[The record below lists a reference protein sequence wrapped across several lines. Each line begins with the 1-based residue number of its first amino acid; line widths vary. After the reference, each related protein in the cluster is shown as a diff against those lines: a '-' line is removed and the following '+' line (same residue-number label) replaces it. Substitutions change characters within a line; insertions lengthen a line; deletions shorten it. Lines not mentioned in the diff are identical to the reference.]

1 MSPWLRALPFWAH
14 PLLLPPSWLA
24 VLRWC
29 WRKIWSLN
37 LPRLFLSGRLCSYCL
52 FLHAKHFPYL
62 CSPEFILA
70 FRSLALISPS
80 QEALL
85 TSFLI
90 CACSPPVL
98 LQHTSPFHL
107 KLAFWHLSPIE
118 TSQQLINLSILPH
131 FYLLHPSP
139 PSRLNGRKIFV
150 CVIHC
155 VFSVPKTVVGT
166 QWVFNNY
173 LVNVD

>member
-14 PLLLPPSWLA
+14 PLLLHPSWLA

-85 TSFLI
+85 TSNMRMLPT
-90 CACSPPVL
+90 CPSSAHQPGP
-98 LQHTSPFHL
+98 L
-107 KLAFWHLSPIE
+107 KTRFLAFVTNWNQPTINQSFYSSSFLPIASLSSIPIE
-118 TSQQLINLSILPH
+118 WKKNL
-131 FYLLHPSP
+131 
-139 PSRLNGRKIFV
+139 RLCYSLCIF
-150 CVIHC
+150 
-155 VFSVPKTVVGT
+155 ST
-166 QWVFNNY
+166 
-173 LVNVD
+173 